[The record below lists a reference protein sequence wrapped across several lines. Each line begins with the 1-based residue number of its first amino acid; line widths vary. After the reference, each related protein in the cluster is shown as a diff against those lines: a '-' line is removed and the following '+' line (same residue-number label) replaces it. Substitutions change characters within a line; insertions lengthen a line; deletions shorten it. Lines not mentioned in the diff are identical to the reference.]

1 MIKKL
6 KKEDCIFLLK
16 NKYKLIKSKGENR
29 YPRRNDFTERQVV
42 AIKAFLGPWPR
53 ALEIAGIKPIKE
65 KVSELTKKEIY
76 NQIIECALKSGF
88 NKAKIINNKKI
99 IFKEEYRKYCE
110 ENLCGQYNSNYSCP
124 PRCGTASEMKDHILL
139 YKKSIILQS
148 KHEID
153 SFKEIEKL
161 DLIKKHHNQWMINFQ
176 KELQRY
182 KIKGLL
188 AGASNC
194 TICKECE
201 LINKKECKYPLL
213 KFSCLSAYCIDVKSL
228 ADLCEMEYEY
238 IDGILY
244 LFGLIAF

>member
-6 KKEDCIFLLK
+6 RKEDCIVLLK
-16 NKYKLIKSKGENR
+16 NKYQMIKAKDENR

-42 AIKAFLGPWPR
+42 AIKAFLGPGPR
-53 ALEIAGIKPIKE
+53 ALEIAGIKPMKE
-65 KVSELTKKEIY
+65 KVSQLTKKEIY
-76 NQIIECALKSGF
+76 NKMIECALNMGF

-110 ENLCGQYNSNYSCP
+110 ENICGQYDSNYSCP
-124 PRCGTASEMKDHILL
+124 PKCGTPSEMKEQILL

-148 KHEID
+148 KHEIV
-153 SFKEIEKL
+153 SFKDKEKL
-161 DLIKKHHNQWMINFQ
+161 DLIKKHHNQWMLNFK
-176 KELQRY
+176 KELQKY
-182 KIKGLL
+182 NIKGLL

-201 LINKKECKYPLL
+201 IVNKNECYFPLL

-238 IDGILY
+238 KDGILY